1 MDKVLA
7 VNSGSSSLKFKLFE
21 MPSEAVIASGLIERI
36 AIPGSQTTIKYG
48 NGKVYKHQGT
58 VKNHGEAVNNLMEL
72 LISLGIIEKYSEI
85 TGVGHRVVA
94 GGEYFSKSVVV
105 TDEVIRKI
113 KNITELAPLHNPANL
128 KGIFRWRISCRTR
141 LRSPCSTPRSTRP
154 FRPKTSCMPFPINI
168 TKSIAYAVMVSMG
181 RAISML
187 HRWVAR

>member
-113 KNITELAPLHNPANL
+113 KKNSASDVTE
-128 KGIFRWRISCRTR
+128 RTEPVTATLRAR
-141 LRSPCSTPRSTRP
+141 LP
-154 FRPKTSCMPFPINI
+154 N
-168 TKSIAYAVMVSMG
+168 
-181 RAISML
+181 
-187 HRWVAR
+187 